1 MRFERRPVA
10 IVEILHSASGIAEF
24 GIVRGA
30 VAHRLFDRPEILR
43 DVRIDVGEHLLSIVE
58 ILIDIVVRIESVR
71 FVEVKVIA
79 RNENGSTQ
87 QGRYD
92 SICFHPVYRLKIELH
107 ACPVRPH
114 RRIRRPQLFGIND
127 FQIVQ
132 TEEVRTLQ
140 INLHIREAKNPFGQR
155 IGNGQV
161 TQFDEG
167 TVPIPIRIVPVVV
180 RIRQGCQSRHG
191 RLRSAFGRP
200 RDLVIEQRLRNVAVA
215 DQRFVER
222 AVEQIDR
229 APRHALKIGRQFDP
243 FVTGMEPET
252 EIETG
257 NTRSVH
263 PNHIQIVDPVVAVL
277 VAVFEIAGT
286 HRRERLY
293 GTFVDLHLALENAD
307 DLQSVTL
314 SHPVAPVVE
323 IIIGLILLTV
333 SDHLAVQIGGVG
345 VNSVGEILAA
355 VVPGNRGVESPVLML
370 AGRLQPHADTD
381 DTRHGGPGRDQ
392 DMAAPLEKSLD
403 GSRETITERTQ
414 IEPHGYPAG
423 LLGDKPFSREI
434 PFSQT
439 GIGRDVVGKIVTVR
453 IRIPERLTPQFVR
466 QIPVPPRNAVRSG

>member
-1 MRFERRPVA
+1 MQLARRIEQCLGFECECEAPGDTSRLVTRLADIRIGQVAVGGTCIAFGDNEPDHFVERRLADRIGLLDGQHPGRHGDVAITPGQFEEIERPQHPSLIGEIAELPFPVRITRSVLETGKVHIGDRSDEFVRRTDAVIERPSGIVRFERRPVA

-71 FVEVKVIA
+71 FVEVEVIA

-114 RRIRRPQLFGIND
+114 RRIRSPQLFGING

-191 RLRSAFGRP
+191 RLRSAFG
-200 RDLVIEQRLRNVAVA
+200 
-215 DQRFVER
+215 
-222 AVEQIDR
+222 
-229 APRHALKIGRQFDP
+229 
-243 FVTGMEPET
+243 
-252 EIETG
+252 
-257 NTRSVH
+257 
-263 PNHIQIVDPVVAVL
+263 
-277 VAVFEIAGT
+277 
-286 HRRERLY
+286 
-293 GTFVDLHLALENAD
+293 
-307 DLQSVTL
+307 
-314 SHPVAPVVE
+314 
-323 IIIGLILLTV
+323 
-333 SDHLAVQIGGVG
+333 
-345 VNSVGEILAA
+345 
-355 VVPGNRGVESPVLML
+355 
-370 AGRLQPHADTD
+370 
-381 DTRHGGPGRDQ
+381 
-392 DMAAPLEKSLD
+392 
-403 GSRETITERTQ
+403 
-414 IEPHGYPAG
+414 
-423 LLGDKPFSREI
+423 
-434 PFSQT
+434 
-439 GIGRDVVGKIVTVR
+439 
-453 IRIPERLTPQFVR
+453 
-466 QIPVPPRNAVRSG
+466 